1 MKILNVNMSLD
12 PVTGGGTAE
21 RTLQISLALADIGH
35 DCTILTTDLGM
46 TVERRSQLKN
56 IRLITLTSLCNRLYL
71 FKFSLSEL
79 RALVVEADI
88 IHLMG
93 HWTFINALVYLLDRR
108 YKKPYAVCPA
118 GALPVFGRSK
128 LIKKFYNTVVGRAMI
143 RNAHFHVAIS
153 DNEVSH
159 FAEYGVQATKISL
172 IPNGVNP
179 VDFTI
184 DNQEKDIFRKQAGLD
199 NNPYI
204 LFMGRLNVIKG
215 PDLLMRAFFS
225 IFDRF
230 PDVHLVFAGP
240 DGGMLQALKEQIST
254 QEQKKRIHFVGH
266 VAGKIK
272 ATAYSSALLLVV
284 PSRQEAMSIVALESG
299 VCGVPVLMTD
309 QCGFGT
315 LSDIGGGM
323 VVPATVEALSEGLIS
338 LLENR
343 SNLPSMGERFRT
355 YILEHYTWHAAAIAY
370 LDLFNKMEKIGV

>member
-1 MKILNVNMSLD
+1 MSLD
-12 PVTGGGTAE
+12 PTTGGGTAE
-21 RTLQISLALADIGH
+21 RTLQISLALTDVGH

-46 TVERRSQLKN
+46 TVERRLQLNN
-56 IRLITLTSLCNRLYL
+56 IRLIALPCLCKRLYL

-79 RALVVEADI
+79 RAAVLEANI
-88 IHLMG
+88 IHLMS
-93 HWTFINALVYLLDRR
+93 HWTFINALVYLLTIC

-128 LIKKFYNTVVGRAMI
+128 FIKKLYNVVVGRAII
-143 RNAHFHVAIS
+143 RNAFFHIAIA
-153 DNEVSH
+153 DNELSH
-159 FAEYGVQATKISL
+159 FAEYGVPATKVSL

-184 DNQEKDIFRKQAGLD
+184 HDHEKDIFRKHAGLD
-199 NNPYI
+199 SNPYI

-215 PDLLMRAFFS
+215 PDLLLQAFLS

-240 DGGMLQALKEQIST
+240 DGGMLQTLKEQIST

-266 VAGKIK
+266 IAGNIK
-272 ATAYSSALLLVV
+272 ASAYSSALLLVV

-323 VVPATVEALSEGLIS
+323 VVLATVDALSEGLVS

-343 SNLPSMGERFRT
+343 SNLPSMGERFKT

-370 LDLFNKMEKIGV
+370 LGLFNEMEKIGV